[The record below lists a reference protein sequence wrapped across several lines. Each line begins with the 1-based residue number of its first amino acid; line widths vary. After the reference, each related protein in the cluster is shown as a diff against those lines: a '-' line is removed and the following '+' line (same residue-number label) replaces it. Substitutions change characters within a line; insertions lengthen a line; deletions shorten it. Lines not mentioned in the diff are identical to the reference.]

1 MNNGINN
8 NTNANTN
15 NNTPNFNNTNNVP
28 TNQNNVNGSMNLVNN
43 INAGVNNTQSMPHLV
58 DPTKMDGIDNI
69 HISSS
74 PVNNPTAELKNV
86 NAGTI
91 STGNTGNP
99 RINDTSVIKQDD
111 AMPKTTISNGEPGSF
126 KSKMEEA
133 QKNYKAPSKFKTFL
147 AVLFLIFLLAFII
160 FLPEVSEFMDGMFGG
175 KNNDVSNSEPTTGV
189 MECTYSESGMNLDI
203 NYVRSFKYVDNKLNS
218 VILETTTR
226 GDVSEDAKTLDDYN
240 NSCVRLK
247 NDLSSMNGITISC
260 NYSEGK
266 LVRRE
271 NIDLEEYNEEQVE
284 HFYAEEGLE
293 LISYKK
299 GEDINDIK
307 TSMVQNG
314 FSCTKKA

>member
-8 NTNANTN
+8 TNTNTN

-28 TNQNNVNGSMNLVNN
+28 TNQNNVNGNINSVNN
-43 INAGVNNTQSMPHLV
+43 ANTGVNNVQSMPQLV
-58 DPTKMDGIDNI
+58 DPTKMGGVDNI

-86 NAGTI
+86 NAATI
-91 STGNTGNP
+91 STENTGSP
-99 RINDTSVIKQDD
+99 RINDTSVIKQDG
-111 AMPKTTISNGEPGSF
+111 AMPKTTINNGEPGSF
-126 KSKMEEA
+126 KNKMDEA

-160 FLPEVSEFMDGMFGG
+160 FLPEVSDFMNGIFGG
-175 KNNDVSNSEPTTGV
+175 KNNDVANSEPTTGV
-189 MECTYSESGMNLDI
+189 MECTYNESGMNLDI
-203 NYVRSFKYVDNKLNS
+203 DYVRSFKYADNKLNS

-260 NYSEGK
+260 DYSDGK

-271 NIDLEEYNEEQVE
+271 NIDLGEYNKEQVE
-284 HFYAEEGLE
+284 PFYAEEGLE
-293 LISYKK
+293 LVSYKK
-299 GEDINDIK
+299 GEDINDVR
-307 TSMVQNG
+307 TSMAQSG
-314 FSCTKKA
+314 FSCTKKS